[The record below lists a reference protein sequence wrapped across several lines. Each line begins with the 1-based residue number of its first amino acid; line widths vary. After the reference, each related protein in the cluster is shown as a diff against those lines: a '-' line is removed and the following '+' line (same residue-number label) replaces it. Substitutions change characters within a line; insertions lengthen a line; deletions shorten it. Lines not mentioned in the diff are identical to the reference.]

1 MKIFHHNDNDG
12 YAAAAVIYR
21 SFKRQGLIVEKDD
34 FISVNYNDNVPTAD
48 QIQDNDVVVIVDY
61 SFTKATVHNL
71 YEISKKANRQVWW
84 YDHHKSSLE
93 VLDKVIEDRICKDAI
108 IDTNRSGA
116 KIVFD
121 TYGKYERFDMMSEI
135 IKLVDDY
142 DRWVHQYPESM
153 WFNIG
158 STMEDT
164 HPTSDI
170 WINNPTK
177 IIENGKLIKEYNDAK
192 NSRTVK
198 NNGYEITINGHKC
211 IVLNSPE
218 RSSQAFAEYFDEYKF
233 AVIWSFNGKNF
244 THSIYSQLEDI
255 DCSKIAQYFNP
266 KGGGHKGAAGFV
278 SEKFMFPGGSKFVI

>member
-12 YAAAAVIYR
+12 KAAAAIIYR
-21 SFKRQGLIVEKDD
+21 SFKRQGLILDKDD
-34 FISVNYNDNVPTAD
+34 FISVNYNDSIPTAD

-61 SFTKATVHNL
+61 SFTEATVHNL

-93 VLDKVIEDRICKDAI
+93 VLDKVIEDKICKDVI
-108 IDTNRSGA
+108 VDMDRSGA
-116 KIVFD
+116 KIVYD
-121 TYGKYERFDMMSEI
+121 KYAKYNTSEYVDNI

-142 DRWVHQYPESM
+142 DRWIHQYPESM

-164 HPTSDI
+164 HPTSDT
-170 WINNPTK
+170 WINDPVK

-192 NSRTVK
+192 NSKLVK
-198 NNGYEITINGHKC
+198 DNGYEITINNHKC

-218 RSSQAFAEYFDEYKF
+218 RISQAFAEYFDEYKF
-233 AVIWSFNGKNF
+233 AIIWSFNGKNF
-244 THSIYSQLEDI
+244 THSIYSQLEDV
-255 DCSKIAQYFNP
+255 DCAKIAEHFNP
-266 KGGGHKGAAGFV
+266 TGGGHKGAAGFV
-278 SEKFMFPGGSKFVI
+278 SDKIIFIKGLEFVI